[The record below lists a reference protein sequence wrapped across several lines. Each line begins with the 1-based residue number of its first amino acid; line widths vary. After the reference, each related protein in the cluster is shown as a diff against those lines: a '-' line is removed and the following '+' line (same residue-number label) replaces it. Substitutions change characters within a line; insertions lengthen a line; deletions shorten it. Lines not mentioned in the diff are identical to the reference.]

1 MSSSIQYTITIPTSL
16 VSKFIKQTTLPLPKI
31 DTKIDTNTSSTST
44 SSSSFTYTPRST
56 TRDYILSPNGSIT
69 PVLNS
74 IVVRRNF
81 TQINTDQINTEGKG
95 VQGTVKSGYNRV
107 KQVPGLRKRWRSIGD
122 TSTYTSTANST
133 ANSTTNSTTNTAS
146 AVKEEKDE
154 KKKRKRSEEK
164 KEKKKSKKAK
174 K

>member
-1 MSSSIQYTITIPTSL
+1 MSSAIQYTITIPTSL
-16 VSKFIKQTTLPLPKI
+16 VSKFIKQTTLPLPI
-31 DTKIDTNTSSTST
+31 RDTST

-81 TQINTDQINTEGKG
+81 TQINTEGKG

-122 TSTYTSTANST
+122 TSTDTSAT
-133 ANSTTNSTTNTAS
+133 NSTTNSTTNTAS

>member
-1 MSSSIQYTITIPTSL
+1 MSSAIQYTITIPTSL
-16 VSKFIKQTTLPLPKI
+16 VSKFIKQTTLPLPI
-31 DTKIDTNTSSTST
+31 RDTST

-122 TSTYTSTANST
+122 TSTDTSA
-133 ANSTTNSTTNTAS
+133 TNSTTNTAS